1 MTDPVASKPRSEL
14 PTELPAE
21 MSLEEALVFGTRLHR
36 LGQLDQAEEVY
47 RAVLAIAPEHADAL
61 QFMGILRYARGH
73 RPEGIALMQQSIALA
88 PMAPGLH
95 LNLGNM
101 LLDSGR
107 PDGATEAYERAAVLG
122 EPSAALMNNLG
133 VLRRHQQRLP
143 EAEAAYR
150 QAAQIDPEFI
160 DAYNNLG
167 NLLASQGQHEAALEQ
182 YCKALEMQ
190 PNSPATRRLAALAL
204 CILGRADAAA
214 RIYREWL
221 ADEPDNPLPQHYLA
235 ACTGEGVPQ
244 RASDAYVEATFDAFA
259 DSFDA
264 KLEQLTYRAPGLV
277 AQAVA
282 DIAATASGEGRP
294 VEFDILDAGCGTGL
308 CGPLLAPH
316 SKRLVGVDLSAG
328 MLAKARLRGVYD
340 ELVKAELVADL
351 RARPA
356 AFDVIVSAD
365 TLCYFGP
372 LEEAAQAAFDALR
385 GTGHL
390 VFTVA
395 ALRTSESSAADA
407 GSSPPGYRLN
417 HHGRYSHS
425 RPYIERTLLAAG
437 FDLPTFASAILRRE
451 AGRSVEGF
459 VVTAHR
465 PGVTG

>member
-1 MTDPVASKPRSEL
+1 MTEL
-14 PTELPAE
+14 PTELPTE
-21 MSLEEALVFGTRLHR
+21 MSVEEALVFGTRLHR

-47 RAVLAIAPEHADAL
+47 GAVLAIAPEHPDAL
-61 QFMGILRYARGH
+61 QFMGILRYARGK
-73 RPEGIALMQQSIALA
+73 RPEGIALMQQSIALV
-88 PMAPGLH
+88 PNAPGLH
-95 LNLGNM
+95 VNLGNM
-101 LLDSGR
+101 LLDSAR
-107 PDGATEAYERAAVLG
+107 ADEATEAYERAAALG
-122 EPSAALMNNLG
+122 APSAVLMNNLG

-167 NLLASQGQHEAALEQ
+167 NLLASQGQHEAALDQ
-182 YCKALEMQ
+182 YCKALEMH

-204 CILGRADAAA
+204 CVLGRAEAAA

-221 ADEPDNPLPQHYLA
+221 AEEPDNPLPQHYLA

-277 AQAVA
+277 ARAVA
-282 DIAATASGEGRP
+282 DIAAAASGDGPP
-294 VEFDILDAGCGTGL
+294 VKFDMLDAGCGTGL

-316 SKRLVGVDLSAG
+316 AKRLVGVDLSAG
-328 MLAKARLRGVYD
+328 MLAKARQRGGYD
-340 ELVKAELVADL
+340 ELVKAELVDDL

-372 LEEAAQAAFDALR
+372 LEEAAEAAFGALR
-385 GTGHL
+385 DDGHL
-390 VFTVA
+390 VFTVE
-395 ALRTSESSAADA
+395 ALRLAEPSAADTA
-407 GSSPPGYRLN
+407 NPPASPPAGFRLN

-437 FDLPTFASAILRRE
+437 FEAATFASAILRRE

-459 VVTAHR
+459 VVTARR
-465 PGVTG
+465 PGAAHLPAIG